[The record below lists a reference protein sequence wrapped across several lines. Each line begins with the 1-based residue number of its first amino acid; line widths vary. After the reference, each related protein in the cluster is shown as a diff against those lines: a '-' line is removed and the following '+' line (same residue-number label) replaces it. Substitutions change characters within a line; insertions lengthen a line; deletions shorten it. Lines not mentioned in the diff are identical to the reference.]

1 MQTHS
6 FLPLNG
12 VILDRMVLAVERVRE
27 RLARATAALE
37 SAKVPYAVVGG
48 NAVAAWVARIDIDAI
63 RNTSDVDLLL
73 QRSDLPVA
81 QRALEAAGFI
91 YNETLDVHMFLDGP
105 QAGPRKA
112 VHILFAGE
120 KVQEDYLAPTPD
132 ISESEAGE
140 HFRLLSLEALVRMKL
155 TSYRLKDQVH
165 LQDLLGVGL
174 IDASWLARF
183 TPELA
188 ERLQRILDNPHT

>member
-12 VILDRMVLAVERVRE
+12 VILDRMVLAVEQVRA
-27 RLARATAALE
+27 RLARAAAALE
-37 SAKVPYAVVGG
+37 AAKVPYAVVGG
-48 NAVAAWVARIDIDAI
+48 NAVAAWVARIDVAAI
-63 RNTSDVDLLL
+63 RNTADVDFLL
-73 QRSDLPVA
+73 QRSDLPAA
-81 QRALEAAGFI
+81 QQALQAAGFI
-91 YNETLDVHMFLDGP
+91 YHETLDVHIFLDGP
-105 QAGPRKA
+105 QGTPRNA

-120 KVQEDYLAPTPD
+120 KVQQDYLAPSPD
-132 ISESEAGE
+132 MSESEVGQD
-140 HFRLLSLEALVRMKL
+140 FRLLSLEPLVRMKL

-174 IDASWLARF
+174 IDSSWLTRF

>member
-12 VILDRMVLAVERVRE
+12 VILDRMVLAVEQVRE
-27 RLARATAALE
+27 RLARAAAALE
-37 SAKVPYAVVGG
+37 AAKVPYAVVGG
-48 NAVAAWVARIDIDAI
+48 NAVAAWVSRIDVAAI
-63 RNTSDVDLLL
+63 RNTADVDFLLR
-73 QRSDLPVA
+73 RSDLPAA
-81 QRALEAAGFI
+81 QQALEAVGFI
-91 YNETLDVHMFLDGP
+91 YHETLDVHMFLDGP
-105 QAGPRKA
+105 QARPRNA

-120 KVQEDYLAPTPD
+120 KVQQDYLAPTPD
-132 ISESEAGE
+132 VSESEAGE

-165 LQDLLGVGL
+165 LQDLLEVGL
-174 IDASWLARF
+174 IDASWLGRF
-183 TPELA
+183 TPALA

>member
-12 VILDRMVLAVERVRE
+12 VVLDRMVLAVERVRE
-27 RLARATAALE
+27 RLARAAAALE
-37 SAKVPYAVVGG
+37 AAHVPYAVVGG
-48 NAVAAWVARIDIDAI
+48 NAVAAWVARIDVAAI
-63 RNTSDVDLLL
+63 RNTADVDFLLR
-73 QRSDLPVA
+73 RSDLPA
-81 QRALEAAGFI
+81 ARLALEAAGFV

-105 QAGPRKA
+105 NSRPRDA
-112 VHILFAGE
+112 VHILFASE
-120 KVQEDYLAPTPD
+120 KVKVDSLAVSPD

-140 HFRLLSLEALVRMKL
+140 RFRLLSLEALVRMKL

-165 LQDLLGVGL
+165 LQDLLEVGL
-174 IDASWLARF
+174 IDASWLGRF